1 MRKIISILALAL
13 AVASCNKDN
22 LDIVGNKENKVSFT
36 FKVEPAVVVETKA
49 EAIGTGD
56 DDKIERLDLFEY
68 RKSTGELLAHKVW
81 TDPNGIDIS
90 TIEYTS
96 YDSKNNSHSFLV
108 LANFDEASMNYFA
121 TLDGKEIGNCKIGI
135 LPLQTGLFRSHKS
148 LMGGVN
154 GATFS
159 KSETREITLRRY
171 ITRIE
176 IEKIT
181 ANFDDLNLMNCDVK
195 LKTVALT
202 GVTNVLRPLH
212 EVMTDVTS
220 DSHQDVYGV
229 GVGWTSSPGFG
240 GLTSGHIDFNDL
252 SENSWVDFT
261 TTFNIGAYG
270 ATGVLA
276 NDYHYVLNDNRL
288 LDAGVLNIDV
298 TGDMLESTCQYIP
311 SGEGVLASSA
321 GAVPHTYNLNKQFYT
336 YNLDRNSYSYLY
348 GDWSSQD
355 NTQKLVLEVEINGE
369 TNFYIIRMM
378 GLCPNTIYK
387 VHNITLRGLGSIYS
401 NKYVQRYTVKSTA
414 PMIDEWGNVEIDN
427 IDIGYKES
435 GTEVYSER

>member
-1 MRKIISILALAL
+1 MRKIISLLAMAL
-13 AVASCNKDN
+13 AVAACSKDN
-22 LDIVGNKENKVSFT
+22 LDLADNNENKVSFT
-36 FKVEPAVVVETKA
+36 FKVEPAAVVETKA

-81 TDPNGIDIS
+81 TDPDGINLA
-90 TIEYTS
+90 TIEHTS
-96 YDSKNNSHSFLV
+96 YDIKNNSHSYLV
-108 LANFDEASMNYFA
+108 LANFDEASINYFA
-121 TLDGKEIGNCKIGI
+121 TLNGEQIGNRQSGI
-135 LPLQTGLFRSHKS
+135 LPLETGLFRSHKS

-171 ITRIE
+171 ITRVD

-181 ANFDDLNLMNCDVK
+181 ANFDDTNLMNCDVK
-195 LKTVALT
+195 LKTVAIT

-212 EVMTDVTS
+212 YSMKEVSS
-220 DSHQDVYGV
+220 DSHQAVYGT

-252 SENSWVDFT
+252 SESSWVDFT
-261 TTFNIGAYG
+261 TTFNPGNYG

-276 NDYHYVLNDNRL
+276 NDFHYVLNNNRL
-288 LDAGVLNIDV
+288 LDPGVLNIDV
-298 TGDMLESTCQYIP
+298 TGDMLESTCQHIP
-311 SGEGVLASSA
+311 SGEGVLASSSET
-321 GAVPHTYNLNKQFYT
+321 VSHIYNLNKQFYT
-336 YNLDRNSYSYLY
+336 YNLDRNSYSYMY

-369 TNFYIIRMM
+369 TNFYIISMM

-435 GTEVYSER
+435 GTEVY

>member
-1 MRKIISILALAL
+1 MRKIISILAMAL
-13 AVASCNKDN
+13 AVAACNKDN
-22 LDIVGNKENKVSFT
+22 LDIVGKGENKVSFT
-36 FKVEPAVVVETKA
+36 FKIEPAAVVETKA
-49 EAIGTGD
+49 EAIGVGD

-68 RKSTGELLAHKVW
+68 YKSTGELLTHKTW

-90 TIEYTS
+90 SIEHVS
-96 YDSKNNSHSFLV
+96 YDSKGNAHSYLV
-108 LANFDEASMNYFA
+108 LCNFDEASMNYFA
-121 TLDGKEIGNCKIGI
+121 TLNGEQIGNRLSGI
-135 LPLQTGLFRSHKS
+135 LPLETGLFRSHKS
-148 LMGGVN
+148 LMGGCN
-154 GATFS
+154 SAGFS
-159 KSETREITLRRY
+159 KDETIEITLRRY

-176 IEKIT
+176 VEKIT
-181 ANFDDLNLMNCDVK
+181 ADFDDPNLMNCDVK

-212 EVMTDVTS
+212 ESMKKVSS
-220 DSHQDVYGV
+220 DSHQAIYGV
-229 GVGWTSSPGFG
+229 GVGWTSNPGFG
-240 GLTSGHIDFNDL
+240 GLTKGHIDFNDL
-252 SENSWVDFT
+252 CDNSWVDFT
-261 TTFNIGAYG
+261 TTFNLGTYG
-270 ATGVLA
+270 ATGALA

-288 LDAGVLNIDV
+288 LDPGVLNIDV
-298 TGDMLESTCQYIP
+298 TGDMLEATCQYIP

-321 GAVPHTYNLNKQFYT
+321 GAVSHTYNLNKQFYT
-336 YNLDRNSYSYLY
+336 YNLDRNSYAYLY

-414 PMIDEWGNVEIDN
+414 PMIDEWGNVEINN